1 MTKILEST
9 EKINHE
15 FKGFPTS
22 ENPMTLND
30 IANQGWNLLKG
41 DLPMPVATLN
51 ATTIENNSRWMRSF
65 TEKYLTYLAPHG
77 KTSMSPQLFQKQ
89 IDDGA
94 WAITVANVHQ
104 LCLCRKWGIKRVFMA
119 NQVAGLKNLRELTN
133 ELALDPELD
142 FYILIDSIENAKQL
156 ATAAKEQNL
165 QNPINVL
172 IELGFPGGRT
182 GCRTLKSAM
191 EVARNIS
198 SYDSQIVLRG
208 VEGYEALLRDLPNPE
223 KKIKKFLFDLKK
235 LLHRCKDERLF
246 KNEPAIISA
255 GGSDFFD
262 LVLHEFY
269 ELSKKKEVFC
279 VIRSGCYLTH
289 DSLNYKQF
297 FKKIKKRSP
306 EFDNF
311 NTSLQPAL
319 KVWGVVQ
326 SLPEPGLCIV
336 NIGKRDISYDL
347 DMPIPELIF
356 SPGKDNSPKE
366 IIDKKCRVKG
376 LNDQHTYLETT
387 KFQKI
392 NVGDYIA
399 FGISHPCTTFDKWRL
414 LYLVDNIYNV
424 IGGIRTYLS

>member
-1 MTKILEST
+1 MGKILESS
-9 EKINHE
+9 EIINHE
-15 FKGFPTS
+15 FKGFPSS
-22 ENPMTLND
+22 ENPMTLSD
-30 IANQGWNLLKG
+30 IALQEWSLLKG

-51 ATTIENNSRWMRSF
+51 AKTIENNSRWMRSF
-65 TEKYLTYLAPHG
+65 TEKYGVHISPHG

-104 LCLCRKWGIKRVFMA
+104 LRLCRKWGIKRVFMA
-119 NQVAGLKNLRELTN
+119 NQVAGVNNLRALTK

-142 FYILIDSIENAKQL
+142 FYMLIDSIENTKQL
-156 ATAAKEQNL
+156 AVASKEQNL
-165 QNPINVL
+165 QNPIQVL
-172 IELGFPGGRT
+172 VELGFPGGRT
-182 GCRTLKSAM
+182 GCRSLKSAM

-208 VEGYEALLRDLPNPE
+208 VEGYEALLRNQPNPE
-223 KKIKKFLFDLKK
+223 KKIKEFLFELKK
-235 LLHRCKDERLF
+235 LLHLCINEDLF
-246 KNEPAIISA
+246 NKKPAIISA

-262 LVLHEFY
+262 LVIQ
-269 ELSKKKEVFC
+269 ELSDLSKIKEVFC
-279 VIRSGCYLTH
+279 LIRSGCYLTH
-289 DSLNYKQF
+289 DSINYK
-297 FKKIKKRSP
+297 KIFEKMRKRSP
-306 EFDNF
+306 ELDKLES
-311 NTSLQPAL
+311 SLQPAL
-319 KVWGVVQ
+319 QVWGVVQ
-326 SLPEPGLCIV
+326 SLPESGLCIV

-356 SPGKDNSPKE
+356 SPSKDKSPKG
-366 IIDKKCRVKG
+366 IDKRCRVKG

-414 LYLVDNIYNV
+414 IYLVDNIYNV

>member
-1 MTKILEST
+1 MATILESS

-15 FKGFPTS
+15 FKGFPS
-22 ENPMTLND
+22 SKNPMTLND
-30 IANQGWNLLKG
+30 IAIQGWNLLKG

-65 TEKYLTYLAPHG
+65 TKKYGAHLAPHG
-77 KTSMSPQLFQKQ
+77 KTSMSPQLFQRQ
-89 IDDGA
+89 IEDGA

-104 LCLCRKWGIKRVFMA
+104 LRLCRKWGIKRVFMA
-119 NQVAGLKNLRELTN
+119 NQVAGLKNLKELTK

-142 FYILIDSIENAKQL
+142 FYMLIDSIENTKQL
-156 ATAAKEQNL
+156 AAAAKEQNL
-165 QNPINVL
+165 HNPIQVL
-172 IELGFPGGRT
+172 VELGFPGGRT
-182 GCRTLKSAM
+182 GCRTIKSAM
-191 EVARNIS
+191 ELARNIS
-198 SYDSQIVLRG
+198 YYDSKIVLRG

-223 KKIKKFLFDLKK
+223 KKIKEFLLELKK
-235 LLHRCKDERLF
+235 LLHMCIDENLF

-262 LVLHEFY
+262 LVVQELSY
-269 ELSKKKEVFC
+269 LSKKNEVFC

-289 DSLNYKQF
+289 DSLNYKKF
-297 FKKIKKRSP
+297 FEKMRIRSP
-306 EFDNF
+306 ELDNF
-311 NTSLQPAL
+311 KPYLQPAL

-326 SLPEPGLCIV
+326 SLPETGLCIV

-356 SPGKDNSPKE
+356 SPGTDKSPKE
-366 IIDKKCRVKG
+366 IIDKRCLVKG

-387 KFQKI
+387 KFQKL

-414 LYLVDNIYNV
+414 IYLVDNIYNI